1 MRPASETELRSAALT
16 DALDPSEHLDTAR
29 ALLER
34 QGAKLQLPPMMAA
47 LQAAGF
53 TAAIPTTTRSK
64 TERDFAAAARQ
75 DLSFESPVELGFPVA
90 TPPAIR
96 SASLEGPFRGA
107 TGLFWIHFYGPVHG
121 YSISAAGAPRPTF
134 FVTRG
139 RLPIVGGSP
148 HVIQLDG
155 GTVWIL
161 AGALGAGFPA
171 SSYVGFTIKR
181 GTLTFPHPLTVSGD
195 QLTYTGS
202 LQATL
207 DVDLASATSSGDQC
221 SAQPTVSGPDHI
233 HITWKPGSIT
243 ISPSP
248 GSAKFAGNQF
258 DLTHYVG
265 PPRVDADLGILFFPY
280 TISPTNLDASTL
292 STDVATFSGTTGLDG
307 GWALSLV
314 QPDSLG
320 HLGEALGP
328 GFFVFYCRDL
338 LRVTWPGALGPADLA
353 DARLIVRQGQLLLTT
368 RHGTVGRGFS
378 QRILLWALR
387 PEAGSP
393 RLPLDVLLGGQITFT
408 YFCDA
413 SAGYGFYVTCGVK
426 VTLDRPVN
434 ISGHALAFPG
444 ASQALFSLQHGTSGI
459 ICRVV
464 ALAKSIANRRE
475 LIALRNALLAVT
487 EPAFLFLE
495 GTLAGNAI
503 DQGTL
508 TLALGSLGWLP
519 TLPDP
524 YVSNRSRAQ
533 VREAVQARPTLI
545 TATASWP
552 TPQNCALTFQGAL
565 GGPLGVSAAGTND
578 PTRPVQQGVNQIRV
592 PTQTAQGSVIASQ
605 DSKTR
610 AQAKQPG
617 NQAELVAAFEGRAAK
632 ALGQVGVRAGI
643 RLLDVSTN
651 KDLLGVELTG
661 GQSSVAAS
669 SLFQLRA
676 LDVCTPASAL
686 HVFALPQVQWEPV
699 RTLDRDQDI
708 PHLGFFPTPLAS
720 VTDGGATRMAVQS
733 VKLVAAIPD
742 IATDA
747 MVQEFSAGQPAALL
761 TTLPFGLRAILELR
775 PHATGARSA
784 DIVMRNEPTF
794 VQPDLQGGVQVA
806 FIAESGPSGRDD
818 SSYFDGSAIQLR
830 NGVAL
835 DTGTP
840 LNISVLGSVVDP
852 ADSVQELFNNEFG
865 PGAATAKVP
874 VTRLDVSGYGGS
886 SFSDWTK
893 RSAAFAEAA
902 KVQFEVIVGRTA
914 LEVVKFATVL
924 YPWGIRLTRT
934 VTIER
939 RGGGGV
945 IRRDSGWQASSP
957 GLFQFPPSAVPGTNY
972 TVHPGLFRGLFNVK
986 NIRSTGLAPIS
997 FMGRNGK
1004 TVTLAPKFFDARV
1017 RIDGLEGGSD
1027 LPANGVLGF
1036 LQIAPIGEPL
1046 HEDDLRVLFDQQG
1059 PAGGPIDGVVQVG
1072 GSGFRVRATRIEV
1085 GYALGTTGRPEF
1097 IGTIRSAPVF
1107 RQDGAWSVV
1116 RMPGPSNPNGDAEA
1130 VSANEVKGLPIVRE
1144 GQLLGVT
1151 GDVMNLGPQTDYRF
1165 ADPADIHR
1173 PTDPVWEYGLLQT
1186 SPAHVFVYPRPYVE
1200 PGIREIRTRS
1210 VPRFADY
1217 YARCTSKGLFPPAA
1231 NSINLPANTL
1241 VVDSATGG
1249 FRLRDSVNIG
1259 APRPPLIVAQRGSD
1273 VMQVDYSGATL
1284 SFSFNQT
1291 NWSMEMPGIEMWT
1304 DCLGVTKVSGLRSN
1318 LVAGTTA
1325 RPVVRDVAMLLKPE
1339 IEAALTFLTGFS
1351 SRPLMGPMDLGAS
1364 NTVTEHKFTLT
1375 IDKSWEFPI
1384 TPSGPLIHIE
1394 ISAGG
1399 KAEFGWS
1406 TDSAP
1411 PPGTEPGTTYDIG
1424 LLATAGVEGKIPV
1437 YSVAVVT
1444 VYILLGA
1451 EIEIGGAVEIKPM
1464 EPAELKFVFDLKAF
1478 IGVGVTGGV
1487 FDGSVAIGYHLAVD
1501 GGTIKNGIFGK
1512 IEAEI
1517 DLEVVKIGV
1526 EGEVG
1531 GLWYDDS
1538 SHPPNTHGADLEG
1551 EVQVNVELLFIS
1563 FHASYEY
1570 TETKFFN

>member
-1 MRPASETELRSAALT
+1 MRPASEPEVRSAALT
-16 DALDPSEHLDTAR
+16 HSFDPSEQLATAR
-29 ALLER
+29 ALLAK
-34 QGAKLQLPPMMAA
+34 QGAKLQLPPRLAG

-53 TAAIPTTTRSK
+53 TALSPTTEAAK
-64 TERDFAAAARQ
+64 PAGDFASAARQ
-75 DLSFESPVELGFPVA
+75 DLPFESPVDLGLPVA

-96 SASLEGPFRGA
+96 ASAVEGPFRGA
-107 TGLFWIHFYGPVHG
+107 TGLFWMRFYGPVQG
-121 YSISAAGAPRPTF
+121 LSISAAGAARPTF

-139 RLPIVGGSP
+139 RLPLVGGSSY
-148 HVIQLDG
+148 VIELDG

-161 AGALGAGFPA
+161 ASALGAAFPT

-181 GTLTFPHPLTVSGD
+181 GTLTFAHSPTIAGS
-195 QLTYTGS
+195 QLTYSGS
-202 LQATL
+202 LEATL
-207 DVDLASATSSGDQC
+207 DVDLTPATSSGNQC
-221 SAQPTVSGPDHI
+221 AAQPTVSGPDHVR
-233 HITWKPGSIT
+233 ITWKPGSIT

-258 DLTHYVG
+258 DLTAYVG
-265 PPRVDADLGILFFPY
+265 PPRVDADLNILFFPY
-280 TISPTNLDASTL
+280 TISPTNLDSSTL
-292 STDVATFSGTTGLDG
+292 STDVVTYSGTTALNG

-314 QPDSLG
+314 QPDATG

-328 GFFVFYCRDL
+328 GLFVFYCHDL
-338 LRVTWPGALGPADLA
+338 LHASWPGSPGPVDLP
-353 DARLIVRQGQLLLTT
+353 DARLVVRQGQILVTT
-368 RHGTVGRGFS
+368 RHGTVNRGLS
-378 QRILLWALR
+378 EKLLLWGVRA
-387 PEAGSP
+387 ETGSP
-393 RLPLDVLLGGQITFT
+393 RLPIDVGFGGQIAFT
-408 YFCDA
+408 YFCDS
-413 SAGYGFYVTCGVK
+413 SAGYGFYATCSVK
-426 VTLDRPVN
+426 IVLDRPVN
-434 ISGHALAFPG
+434 VAGRPLAFPG
-444 ASQALFSLQHGTSGI
+444 ANQALFGLQHGPSGI
-459 ICRVV
+459 ACRVV
-464 ALAKSIANRRE
+464 ALAKSFAKQRE
-475 LIALRNALLAVT
+475 IVALRNALLAVT

-495 GTLAGNAI
+495 GVLTGNSI

-508 TLALGSLGWLP
+508 TLVLGSLGWLP

-524 YVSNRSRAQ
+524 YVSNRARLQGREVAQ
-533 VREAVQARPTLI
+533 ANPTLI
-545 TATASWP
+545 AATASWSSP
-552 TPQNCALTFQGAL
+552 ESCALTFQGVL
-565 GGPLGVSAAGTND
+565 GGPLGANSAGTAD
-578 PTRPVQQGVNQIRV
+578 PTRPLQQGTNQIRV
-592 PTQTAQGSVIASQ
+592 PTQTAEGSVIAQ
-605 DSKTR
+605 QGAGLKAR
-610 AQAKQPG
+610 AVEKQPG
-617 NQAELVAAFEGRAAK
+617 NQTELLAAFDGRASK
-632 ALGQVGVRAGI
+632 ALGREGLRGGV

-661 GQSSVAAS
+661 QAHVAGPI
-669 SLFQLRA
+669 FQLRA

-686 HVFALPQVQWEPV
+686 HVFTLPQVQWEPV

-747 MVQEFSAGQPAALL
+747 MLQEFKAGQSAALL

-775 PHATGARSA
+775 PRATGVRSA
-784 DIVMRNEPTF
+784 DTVMRNEPTF
-794 VQPDLQGGVQVA
+794 VQPDLQGGAQVA
-806 FIAESGPSGRDD
+806 FIAESGPSGRDE

-835 DTGTP
+835 DTGAS
-840 LNISVLGSVVDP
+840 LNISVLGSIVDP

-886 SFSDWTK
+886 CFSDWLK

-972 TVHPGLFRGLFNVK
+972 TVHPGLFRGLFGIN
-986 NIRSTGLAPIS
+986 NIRSTGLPPIS

-1004 TVTLAPKFFDARV
+1004 TVTLAPKFFDARA

-1036 LQIAPIGEPL
+1036 LQIAPIGEAL
-1046 HEDDLRVLFDQQG
+1046 HEDDIRTLIDQQG
-1059 PAGGPIDGVVQVG
+1059 PAGGPVDGVVQVG

-1085 GYALGTTGRPEF
+1085 GYALDATGRPEF

-1107 RQDGAWSVV
+1107 RQDGAWSAV
-1116 RMPGPSNPNGDAEA
+1116 RMPGPSNPNADAEA
-1130 VSANEVKGLPIVRE
+1130 VSANDVKGLPVVRE
-1144 GQLLGVT
+1144 GQLTGVT
-1151 GDVMNLGPQTDYRF
+1151 GETMNLGPQTDYRF
-1165 ADPADIHR
+1165 ADPVDIHR
-1173 PTDPVWEYGLLQT
+1173 PNDPVWEYGLLQT
-1186 SPAHVFVYPRPYVE
+1186 SPAHVFVYPRPYVD
-1200 PGIREIRTRS
+1200 PGVRELRTRS

-1217 YARCTSKGLFPPAA
+1217 FARCTSKGLFPPVG

-1249 FRLRDSVNIG
+1249 FRLRDDVNIG

-1284 SFSFNQT
+1284 SYSFSQT

-1304 DCLGVTKVSGLRSN
+1304 DCLGMSKVAGLRSH

-1325 RPVVRDVAMLLKPE
+1325 RPVVRDIAMLLKQE
-1339 IEAALTFLTGFS
+1339 IEAALTFLSGFG
-1351 SRPLMGPMDLGAS
+1351 SRPQMGPMDLGAS
-1364 NTVTEHKFTLT
+1364 NTVSEHKFTLEV
-1375 IDKSWEFPI
+1375 DRKFEFPI
-1384 TPSGPLIHIE
+1384 TPSGPFIHVKLE
-1394 ISAGG
+1394 IGG

-1411 PPGTEPGTTYDIG
+1411 PPGTTPGTTYDIG
-1424 LLATAGVEGKIPV
+1424 LLASAGVEGKIPL
-1437 YSVAVVT
+1437 YSVGVVT
-1444 VYILLGA
+1444 VYLLLGA
-1451 EIEIGGAVEIKPM
+1451 EIEIGGAVELAPM
-1464 EPAELKFVFDLKAF
+1464 MPADLKFEFDLKAF
-1478 IGVGVTGGV
+1478 IGVGVTGGI
-1487 FDGSVAIGYHLAVD
+1487 FDGSVAIGYHLAIEASTV
-1501 GGTIKNGIFGK
+1501 KNGIFAK
-1512 IEAEI
+1512 LEAEV
-1517 DLEVVKIGV
+1517 DLKIVSVSV

-1531 GLWYDDS
+1531 GLWYDDTT
-1538 SHPPNTHGADLEG
+1538 HPPNQHAADLDG
-1551 EVQVNVELLFIS
+1551 EVQVNVEVLFIS
-1563 FHASYEY
+1563 IHASYEY